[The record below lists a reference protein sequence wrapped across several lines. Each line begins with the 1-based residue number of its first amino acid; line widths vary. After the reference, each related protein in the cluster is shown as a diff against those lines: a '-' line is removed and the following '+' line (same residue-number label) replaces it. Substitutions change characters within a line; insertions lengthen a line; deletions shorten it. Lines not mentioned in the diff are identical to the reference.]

1 MSATSTTQHSKP
13 EPTTATHQG
22 PREGSVMWAVIQ
34 VLDGKRKPMT
44 PAEILAEIQDRR
56 LAKKLAGKT
65 PEASVAARLAVH
77 AAKGLYV
84 ERPEKGKYQ
93 LKKGVTTKSLA
104 SIADSKTTTR
114 AKAGRPT
121 SRRKPAS
128 RSRRQSPKAKPAQ
141 QQPAASVTDDKAA
154 STPTTP
160 ASEAPATA

>member
-1 MSATSTTQHSKP
+1 MSATSTSQNSKP
-13 EPTTATHQG
+13 APTTATQQG

-44 PAEILAEIQDRR
+44 PAEILAEITDRR

-93 LKKGVTTKSLA
+93 LKKGVTAKSLA
-104 SIADSKTTTR
+104 SISASKTTTR

-141 QQPAASVTDDKAA
+141 QPAASVTDDKAA

>member
-1 MSATSTTQHSKP
+1 MSATSTTQHSTSTEAKTKP
-13 EPTTATHQG
+13 QG

-84 ERPEKGKYQ
+84 ERPEKGKY
-93 LKKGVTTKSLA
+93 LLRKGITAKAIATDSPA
-104 SIADSKTTTR
+104 SKPTASTR

-128 RSRRQSPKAKPAQ
+128 RGRRQTPQPKPAQ
-141 QQPAASVTDDKAA
+141 QQPAADA
-154 STPTTP
+154 STPTP
-160 ASEAPATA
+160 SQEEAATA

>member
-1 MSATSTTQHSKP
+1 MSATSTSQHSKP
-13 EPTTATHQG
+13 DQLRAKPQG

-93 LKKGVTTKSLA
+93 LQKGVTAK
-104 SIADSKTTTR
+104 SIASDSPGAKPATSAR
-114 AKAGRPT
+114 AKAGG
-121 SRRKPAS
+121 SKGRRTPAS
-128 RSRRQSPKAKPAQ
+128 RGRRQSPQPKPAQ
-141 QQPAASVTDDKAA
+141 QQQPADDA
-154 STPTTP
+154 STPAP
-160 ASEAPATA
+160 SQEEAATA